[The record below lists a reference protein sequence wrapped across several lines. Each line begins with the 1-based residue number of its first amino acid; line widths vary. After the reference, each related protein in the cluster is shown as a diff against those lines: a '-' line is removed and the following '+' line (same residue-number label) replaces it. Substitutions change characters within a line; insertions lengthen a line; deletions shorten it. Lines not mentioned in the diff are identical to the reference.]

1 MCENAVDGILM
12 QCGLE
17 DGFSQ
22 YNSLQPTDV
31 TILNI
36 EDLKLLP
43 SNNLNDGRNLAE
55 FGLRARSVEKCI
67 NFKLTAK

>member
-1 MCENAVDGILM
+1 M

-43 SNNLNDGRNLAE
+43 SNNLKTERNLTE
-55 FGLRARSVEKCI
+55 FDWRVRCFS
-67 NFKLTAK
+67 

>member
-43 SNNLNDGRNLAE
+43 SNNLKTERNLTE
-55 FGLRARSVEKCI
+55 FDRRVRCFS
-67 NFKLTAK
+67 